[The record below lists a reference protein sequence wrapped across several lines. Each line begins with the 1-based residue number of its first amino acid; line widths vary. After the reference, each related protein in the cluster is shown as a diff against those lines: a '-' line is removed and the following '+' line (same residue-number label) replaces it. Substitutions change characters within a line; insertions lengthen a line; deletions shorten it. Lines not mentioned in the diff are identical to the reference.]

1 MSSGSFWSLS
11 FLIGLSVY
19 RTISKPFFDLIFTL
33 IIIIVLSP
41 LMLLLF
47 IIQFFLNQ
55 GGVFFH
61 QSRIGLNGVGFDLIK
76 FKSMIDQVGSE
87 INPANDGKRLTVFGR
102 FLRSTSLDELPQ
114 LLNVLKG
121 DMSLVG
127 PRPLLPEYMG
137 LYNEHQHKRHLV
149 KPGITGWAQVN
160 GRNNLSWQTKLD
172 LDVWY
177 VQHQGFWLDLKI
189 LFLTVWKVLTAQGI
203 TASNTNSAEKFNGKN

>member
-1 MSSGSFWSLS
+1 M
-11 FLIGLSVY
+11 Y
-19 RTISKPFFDLIFTL
+19 KTISKPFFDLIFTL
-33 IIIIVLSP
+33 FIIIVLSP

-47 IIQFFLNQ
+47 IIQLFLNQ
-55 GGVFFH
+55 GGIFFH

-76 FKSMIDQVGSE
+76 FKSMIDQAGSE

-114 LLNVLKG
+114 LFNVLKG

-127 PRPLLPEYMG
+127 PRPLLPEYME